1 MILRCK
7 EKPPDDRYPDHGT
20 TRAGKIHGPFKRM
33 VHQMKPAPLWLKVLE
48 KALPIT
54 ALLLCNWAMESA
66 RDRGRQL
73 PGGKDPA

>member
-1 MILRCK
+1 
-7 EKPPDDRYPDHGT
+7 
-20 TRAGKIHGPFKRM
+20 M
-33 VHQMKPAPLWLKVLE
+33 VWRMKPAPLWLKVLE

-73 PGGKDPA
+73 PGGKDPAPS